1 VKKILYIEDEE
12 FLGRI
17 VSESLVRQ
25 GYAVKWLHTGN
36 GAVEQFRQQQ
46 PDICIIDI
54 MLPVVDG
61 YTIGKAV
68 RAIDPGV
75 PVIFLT
81 ARTTTDDV
89 VKGFESGGTD
99 YIRKPFSM
107 EELLARIENQL
118 RISGRGEEA
127 AGSNGASQGEPAEM
141 TLGCFS
147 YRPSLAELRNGGEV
161 MHLPNRENQVLEI
174 LTRNI
179 NGVTDRRHLLLTV
192 WGDDSFFNSRTLD
205 VYIRRLRSRFAP
217 DPSLGIR
224 TLKGK
229 GYILVS
235 SRDSAL

>member
-1 VKKILYIEDEE
+1 MKKILYIEDEE

-17 VSESLVRQ
+17 VSESLGRQ
-25 GYAVKWLHTGN
+25 GYAVKWLLTGN

-54 MLPVVDG
+54 MLPGLDG

-118 RISGRGEEA
+118 RISGRGEEET
-127 AGSNGASQGEPAEM
+127 GDSNGASHGEPAEM
-141 TLGCFS
+141 ILGCFS

-179 NGVTDRRHLLLTV
+179 NGVTDRRHLLLAV

-217 DPSLGIR
+217 DPSLEIR

-229 GYILVS
+229 GYIFVS
-235 SRDSAL
+235 NP